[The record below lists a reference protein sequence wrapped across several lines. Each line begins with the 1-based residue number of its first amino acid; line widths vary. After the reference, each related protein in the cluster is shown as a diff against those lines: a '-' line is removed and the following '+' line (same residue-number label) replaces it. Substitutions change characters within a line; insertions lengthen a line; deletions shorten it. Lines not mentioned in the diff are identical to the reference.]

1 MNHLEFSSE
10 FDILYNNIM
19 SNTAPGLDEYEK
31 SVFLTQ
37 AQEQLIIQYYS
48 GEPSGSFEETE
59 LVRKVLDELI
69 LTSTTSSKLPN
80 LTGLSPNSVFFKV
93 PDDTWFI
100 TYEKVKLSDESL
112 CDDKE
117 AIVIPT
123 RQDEFYKIQN
133 NPFKGPNEHRVL
145 RLDTSGNI
153 KELISKYNITEYLI
167 RYLVQPTPIILVD
180 LEDGLTINGLDTIT
194 ECNLNPVIHRTLLN
208 LAVKLAKIAY
218 TGNQ

>member
-37 AQEQLIIQYYS
+37 AQEQLIVQYYS
-48 GEPSGSFEETE
+48 GEPYGSFEETE
-59 LVRKVLDELI
+59 LIRKILDELVY
-69 LTSTTSSKLPN
+69 TFTTSSKLPN
-80 LTGLSPNSVFFKV
+80 LLGLSPNSVFFKI
-93 PDDTWFI
+93 PDDAWFI

-112 CDDKE
+112 CGDKE

-145 RLDTSGNI
+145 RLDVNGNT

-167 RYLVQPTPIILVD
+167 RYLVKPTPIILID

-218 TGNQ
+218 TGN